1 MNLILLLWR
10 YYEICNVK
18 RRTQHM
24 LSLYLSIIDNE
35 QDKDKFEQL
44 YLTYKQDMYA
54 VAYHILH
61 NQFDAEDAVHDAFIR
76 IAKNIE
82 KIFEIK
88 CPETHAFTVIIVR
101 NTAINIYNKNK
112 KSSENTCNLDDCYE
126 LSIEDEVI
134 KEMDYED
141 LIESIKSLPDSL
153 RDALYIRCVIGY
165 STKNTA
171 DLLGITIDATHKR
184 IQRAKKILAKNINN
198 IDSEVKI

>member
-1 MNLILLLWR
+1 MI
-10 YYEICNVK
+10 
-18 RRTQHM
+18 
-24 LSLYLSIIDNE
+24 SLYLNIIDNE

-82 KIFEIK
+82 KILKIK

-112 KSSENTCNLDDCYE
+112 KSSENTCNLDDCHG
-126 LSIEDEVI
+126 LSIQDEVI
-134 KEMDYED
+134 KEMDYEN
-141 LIESIKSLPDSL
+141 LIDSIKFLPDSL